1 MLKLTPEQGDII
13 DHVESVDGI
22 LLVHAGA
29 GTGKTFIAKQIAN
42 LLNPRKGLYTAFNKA
57 VVQEGVGRFEDTNM
71 ECKTFHALAYKHVKP
86 KQKISD
92 LTYTCIE
99 ENVSYPYKFEIIT
112 AIDMFYVSSSTD
124 MYQFFEDHIPKED
137 SDRKTKISLCVK
149 YVEKMVNDELPPT
162 FNFMLKFFHLMLVEG
177 TAKCDY
183 DLVILDEINDTTAV
197 ALEIFK
203 LIPAAKKIGLGETNQ
218 AIYHFL
224 NLVNGFEEMA
234 DEPVLYLTHS
244 WRCSEEIAESIQTFM
259 RKDVSEDFNFVGTDD
274 PIANGKFLYCTLTN
288 ALIVN
293 EIQNRIHTN
302 NGFHLLRKISDI
314 FAAPMAVAS
323 AASGKVP
330 YQKKYG
336 FLADEYKNYVKKRA
350 KGQSYMMYL
359 IDEVDDFE
367 VQSAVK
373 LLLSFQ
379 RKGINLFDLYKKAKE
394 SPVDLNYT
402 IATVFTSKGLEFET
416 VEIGDDLN
424 AKIESIRTEGG
435 IKTAEDL
442 VAYRCFYVAC
452 SRAGK
457 NLLSARALTA

>member
-1 MLKLTPEQGDII
+1 MLKFTPEQGDIM
-13 DHVESVDGI
+13 DHVETEDGI

-29 GTGKTFIAKQIAN
+29 GCGKTFIAKQIAN
-42 LLNPRKGLYTAFNKA
+42 QLQPRKGLYTAFNKA
-57 VVQEGVGRFEDTNM
+57 IVKEGIPRFEGTNM

-99 ENVSYPYKFEIIT
+99 EKVSYPFKYEIIT

-124 MYQFFEDHIPKED
+124 MYEFFEKRFPDED
-137 SDRKTKISLCVK
+137 TDRKVKIDLCIK
-149 YVEKMVNDELPPT
+149 YVEKMVNEELPPT

-177 TAKCDY
+177 TANCDY
-183 DLVILDEINDTTAV
+183 DIVILDEINDTTAV

-224 NLVNGFEEMA
+224 NLVNGFEELS

-244 WRCSEEIAESIQTFM
+244 WRCSKKIANKIQTFM
-259 RKDVSEDFNFVGTDD
+259 RKEVLESFNFVGTDEPVD
-274 PIANGKFLYCTLTN
+274 NGKFLYCTLTN
-288 ALIVN
+288 AFIVS
-293 EIQNRIHTN
+293 EIQNRIHAN
-302 NGFHLLRKISDI
+302 KGFNLLRKISDI
-314 FAAPMAVAS
+314 FAAPMAVSTAS
-323 AASGKVP
+323 TGKTP

-336 FLADEYKNYVKKRA
+336 FLADEYKRYMKNRR
-350 KGQSYMMYL
+350 KGESYMMYL
-359 IDEVDDFE
+359 LDNVDDFE

-373 LLLSFQ
+373 LLMSFN
-379 RKGINLFDLYKKAKE
+379 RKGINLFELYNKAKD
-394 SPVDLNYT
+394 SPVDPNYT
-402 IATVFTSKGLEFET
+402 IATVFTSKGMEYST

-424 AKIESIRTEGG
+424 SKIESIRDSGG
-435 IKTAEDL
+435 IETAEDL
-442 VAYRCFYVAC
+442 VAYRCAYVAC

-457 NLLSARALTA
+457 NLLGARFLNG

>member
-1 MLKLTPEQGDII
+1 MLKFTPEQGDII
-13 DHVESVDGI
+13 DHVKSNDGI

-57 VVQEGVGRFEDTNM
+57 IVKEGTDKFEGTNM

-92 LTYTCIE
+92 LTYTCITE
-99 ENVSYPYKFEIIT
+99 KISYPDKFEIIT
-112 AIDMFYVSSSTD
+112 VIDMFFVSSSTD
-124 MYQFFEDHIPKED
+124 MYEFFEEHISKED
-137 SDRKTKISLCVK
+137 DYRKTKIELCIK
-149 YVEKMVNDELPPT
+149 YVEMMVNEELPPT

-224 NLVNGFEEMA
+224 NLVNGFEEMNN
-234 DEPVLYLTHS
+234 EPVLYLTHS

-259 RKDVSEDFNFVGTDD
+259 RRDVSENFNFVGTDNPVD
-274 PIANGKFLYCTLTN
+274 NGKFLYCTMTN

-293 EIQNRIHTN
+293 EIQNRIYSSK
-302 NGFHLLRKISDI
+302 GFNLLRKISDI

-336 FLADEYKNYVKKRA
+336 FLADEYKKYLKNRG
-350 KGQSYMMYL
+350 KGESYMSYL
-359 IDEVDDFE
+359 LNNVDDFE

-373 LLLSFQ
+373 LLMSFS
-379 RKGINLFDLYKKAKE
+379 RKGINLFDLYKKAKD
-394 SPVDLNYT
+394 SSVDLNYT

-424 AKIESIRTEGG
+424 AKIESVRANGG
-435 IKTAEDL
+435 IETAEDL
-442 VAYRCFYVAC
+442 VAYRCYYVAC

-457 NLLSARALTA
+457 NLLSARALSA

>member
-1 MLKLTPEQGDII
+1 MLKFTPEQGDII
-13 DHVESVDGI
+13 DHVEAKDGI

-29 GTGKTFIAKQIAN
+29 GTGKTFIAKHIAN
-42 LLNPRKGLYTAFNKA
+42 LLDPRKGLYTAFNKA
-57 VVQEGVGRFEDTNM
+57 IVEEGTSRFHGTNM

-86 KQKISD
+86 TQKISD

-99 ENVSYPYKFEIIT
+99 ENISYPFKFEIIT
-112 AIDMFYVSSSTD
+112 AIDMFYVSRSVD
-124 MYQFFEDHIPKED
+124 MYQFFEDHIPEED
-137 SDRKTKISLCVK
+137 PARNTKIDLCIK

-177 TAKCDY
+177 TANCDY

-224 NLVNGFEEMA
+224 NLVNGFEELA

-244 WRCSEEIAESIQTFM
+244 WRCSEIIAQSIQNFM

-274 PIANGKFLYCTLTN
+274 PVANGKFLYCTMTN
-288 ALIVN
+288 ALIVS
-293 EIQNRIHTN
+293 EIQNRIDKN
-302 NGFHLLRKISDI
+302 KGFHLLRKISEI

-323 AASGKVP
+323 AAAGKVP

-336 FLADEYKNYVKKRA
+336 FLADEYKNYVKKRE

-359 IDEVDDFE
+359 LENVDDFE
-367 VQSAVK
+367 VQSAIR

-379 RKGINLFDLYKKAKE
+379 RKNINLFDLYKKAKE

-424 AKIESIRTEGG
+424 VKIESIRENGG
-435 IKTAEDL
+435 IQNQEDL
-442 VAYRCFYVAC
+442 VAYRCYYVAC

-457 NLLSARALTA
+457 NLLSARALRV